1 MTLQYSVAVNNA
13 RLDAFESTAGTSAK
27 LRIYTGTVPAN
38 CAAAATGTLLV
49 EMALPSDWMAAAS
62 AGVKAKSGTWSGTGA
77 AAGTAGYF
85 RIVDTAGTTTHAQGT
100 ATITGGGGD
109 MILDNTSIA
118 VSQVVTVNSFSLTT
132 GNA

>member
-13 RLDAFESTAGTSAK
+13 RLDAFETAAGTSAK
-27 LRIYTGTVPAN
+27 LRIYTGSVPAN

-49 EMALPSDWMAAAS
+49 EMALPSDWMGAAAS
-62 AGVKAKSGTWSGTGA
+62 GVKAKAGTWSGNGA

-85 RIVDTAGTTTHAQGT
+85 RIVDTAGTTAHAQGT
-100 ATITGGGGD
+100 CTITAGGGD

-118 VSQVVTVNSFSLTT
+118 VSQVVTVNSFTLTT

>member
-13 RLDAFESTAGTSAK
+13 RLDAFETAAGTSAK
-27 LRIYTGTVPAN
+27 LRIYTGSVPAN

-49 EMALPSDWMAAAS
+49 EMALPSDWMSAAS
-62 AGVKAKSGTWSGTGA
+62 AGVKAKTGTWSGTGA

-85 RIVDTAGTTTHAQGT
+85 RIVDTAGTTAHAQGT
-100 ATITGGGGD
+100 CGLGSGD
-109 MILDNTSIA
+109 MSLDNTSIA

>member
-27 LRIYTGTVPAN
+27 LRIYSGSVPAN

-49 EMALPSDWMAAAS
+49 EMALPSDWMGAAAS
-62 AGVKAKSGTWSGTGA
+62 GVKAKAGTWSGTGA
-77 AAGTAGYF
+77 ASGTAGYF

-100 ATITGGGGD
+100 CGLASGD
-109 MILDNTSIA
+109 MSLDNTSIA

>member
-13 RLDAFESTAGTSAK
+13 RLDAFETAAGTSAK
-27 LRIYTGTVPAN
+27 LRIYTGSVPAN

-49 EMALPSDWMAAAS
+49 EMALPSDWMSAAS
-62 AGVKAKSGTWSGTGA
+62 AGAKAKTGTWSGTGA

-85 RIVDTAGTTTHAQGT
+85 RIVDTAGTTAHAQGT
-100 ATITGGGGD
+100 CGLGSGD
-109 MILDNTSIA
+109 MSLDNTSIA